1 MQEKLSSLGIGSTCL
16 GGLSQDADKRW
27 GHRELFKPLSC
38 IFNLS
43 RTFPRD
49 GHVIP
54 HRIHIADICFAGL
67 ISISNATSS
76 SPETVVENMVGK
88 LEGKVAIITGG
99 SSGFGLGMAT
109 KFLEEGAKVLI
120 MDINADGARAAFANQ
135 SGIAYLQGDVSVRED
150 WEAALAMTLKEF
162 GKLDIVINNAGILI
176 IKVGHLRRGTWIA
189 ADVGS

>member
-1 MQEKLSSLGIGSTCL
+1 
-16 GGLSQDADKRW
+16 
-27 GHRELFKPLSC
+27 
-38 IFNLS
+38 
-43 RTFPRD
+43 
-49 GHVIP
+49 
-54 HRIHIADICFAGL
+54 
-67 ISISNATSS
+67 
-76 SPETVVENMVGK
+76 MVGK